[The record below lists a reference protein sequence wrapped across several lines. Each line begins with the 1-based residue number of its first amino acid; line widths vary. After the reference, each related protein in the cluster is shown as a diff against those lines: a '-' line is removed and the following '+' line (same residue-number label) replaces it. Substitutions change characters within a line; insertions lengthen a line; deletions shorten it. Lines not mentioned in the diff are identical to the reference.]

1 MADTTNCS
9 RCVVCDCPALPR
21 VTFDQAVIDLMESI
35 ALQESALSHI
45 LCAETQKMKAAL
57 SMEERSCS
65 GGLHKNMYKSLKSVL
80 LELLN
85 IEICAI
91 LYSVY
96 LRERGT

>member
-1 MADTTNCS
+1 MS
-9 RCVVCDCPALPR
+9 KCDCPPTMGGRFLLSGAGLP
-21 VTFDQAVIDLMESI
+21 
-35 ALQESALSHI
+35 
-45 LCAETQKMKAAL
+45 
-57 SMEERSCS
+57 
-65 GGLHKNMYKSLKSVL
+65 KNMYKSLKSVL

>member
-1 MADTTNCS
+1 MDKRPFCAGRTAQRGLAVPGKYRANA
-9 RCVVCDCPALPR
+9 RCR
-21 VTFDQAVIDLMESI
+21 
-35 ALQESALSHI
+35 
-45 LCAETQKMKAAL
+45 
-57 SMEERSCS
+57 ERSCS